1 MQDRIVYE
9 AIGSLPK
16 NIWKLSVY
24 SLSGAE
30 NFLESQVEK
39 TVTREN
45 SILVSNRAR
54 FFKEAVADGGLF
66 RGKAMS
72 GGIGRC

>member
-1 MQDRIVYE
+1 MLFDH
-9 AIGSLPK
+9 SL
-16 NIWKLSVY
+16 LQ

-45 SILVSNRAR
+45 SIRVSKCDR
-54 FFKEAVADGGLF
+54 FLREAAGGGLF
-66 RGKAMS
+66 CAEVANLGM
-72 GGIGRC
+72 GRC